1 MTVAPLLM
9 VAASWLTVADSS
21 WLTVAASWLILLV
34 DYLS

>member
-9 VAASWLTVADSS
+9 VAASWLTVAAS
-21 WLTVAASWLILLV
+21 LLMVAASWLILLV